1 MLRYRCASRVA
12 AKACTAAALAA
23 QEPGTDEQ
31 RSQGRPVHDILSHLA
46 GALSPVR
53 STVSADR

>member
-1 MLRYRCASRVA
+1 MRYSCAIRVA

-31 RSQGRPVHDILSHLA
+31 RPRGRPVHDIPSHLT

-53 STVSADR
+53 PAVSADR

>member
-23 QEPGTDEQ
+23 QEPGTIYFQ
-31 RSQGRPVHDILSHLA
+31 QLVRA
-46 GALSPVR
+46 ALSDFAE
-53 STVSADR
+53 SE